1 MLVSRHG
8 FLATVVVA
16 AILVGVLVHG
26 GLGDLDGGGAS
37 GGEQSAAAVVAEWSP
52 VAVVPVTLRDRAWAD
67 GELVSA
73 VRFLK
78 GQLAGLAPT
87 GVAGLAASAVAWW
100 CLARPDRRLDVPLRC
115 SSLAALRAP
124 PALL

>member
-1 MLVSRHG
+1 MLGRRYRL
-8 FLATVVVA
+8 LAAGVAA
-16 AILVGVLVHG
+16 AILVGVFVHAGLV
-26 GLGDLDGGGAS
+26 DLDGGAES
-37 GGEQSAAAVVAEWSP
+37 GERSAAAVVAEWSP
-52 VAVVPVTLRDRAWAD
+52 VAVVPVALRDRAWAD

-100 CLARPDRRLDVPLRC
+100 CLSRPDRRLDAPLRC

-124 PALL
+124 PALV

>member
-1 MLVSRHG
+1 MLGRRHG
-8 FLATVVVA
+8 FLAAGVA
-16 AILVGVLVHG
+16 AVILVGVLVHG
-26 GLGDLDGGGAS
+26 GLVDFDGGVE
-37 GGEQSAAAVVAEWSP
+37 GGERSAGAVVAEWSP
-52 VAVVPVTLRDRAWAD
+52 VAVVPVMLRDRAWAD

-78 GQLAGLAPT
+78 DQLAGLAPT

-100 CLARPDRRLDVPLRC
+100 CLSRPDRRLDVPWR
-115 SSLAALRAP
+115 SSSWAALRAP